1 MDEHLEIHATVTDRW
16 GGTET
21 VYAGSVPAWAWPD
34 HSAEWKR
41 VRRTLILADRTSDP
55 RGWRVTFH
63 ATPEVTP

>member
-41 VRRTLILADRTSDP
+41 VRRTLILRIGHPTPGHGASRFTP
-55 RGWRVTFH
+55 RRR
-63 ATPEVTP
+63 